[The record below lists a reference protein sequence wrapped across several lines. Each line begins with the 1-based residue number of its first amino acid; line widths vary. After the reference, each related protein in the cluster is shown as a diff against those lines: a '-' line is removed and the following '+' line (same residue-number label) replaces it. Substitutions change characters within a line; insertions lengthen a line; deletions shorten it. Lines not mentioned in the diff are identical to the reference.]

1 MSSRRL
7 NIRNMEEENKLR
19 AVFEFLLRLLLAL
32 PFLVAAVFGL
42 LAAAM
47 FSVDLFQTD

>member
-1 MSSRRL
+1 MRTT
-7 NIRNMEEENKLR
+7 
-19 AVFEFLLRLLLAL
+19 FGFLLRLLLAL

-42 LAAAM
+42 LAAAI